1 MILERVRV
9 GQGLGCGYTE
19 GRPQL
24 DRIEKE
30 WRPAA
35 EASRSA
41 GLFPAIAKNQINK
54 EKARLIKLA
63 EQNLVNKVD
72 SLARK
77 LGSS

>member
-1 MILERVRV
+1 MLGSEVSVR
-9 GQGLGCGYTE
+9 GQGLGCGYAE

-41 GLFPAIAKNQINK
+41 GLFPAIAKNQ
-54 EKARLIKLA
+54 RRP
-63 EQNLVNKVD
+63 D
-72 SLARK
+72 
-77 LGSS
+77 

>member
-1 MILERVRV
+1 MR
-9 GQGLGCGYTE
+9 GQGLGCGYAE

-41 GLFPAIAKNQINK
+41 GLFPAIAEP

-72 SLARK
+72 SLVRK